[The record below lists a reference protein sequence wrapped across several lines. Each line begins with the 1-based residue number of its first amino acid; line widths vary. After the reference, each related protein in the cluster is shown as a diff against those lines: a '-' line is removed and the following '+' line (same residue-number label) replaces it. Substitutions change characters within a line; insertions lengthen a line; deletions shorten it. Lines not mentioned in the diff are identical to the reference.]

1 MHYLRYS
8 QAEQSQ
14 FRQCLLDESASIAI
28 SLKCPHCDTF
38 LPVNQP
44 GASTTNPFTQASSSA
59 PILVQY
65 TNEGGV
71 QNDLDILPEITEEA
85 YLESNPEARRAK
97 AMHTMCLEGDTEGV
111 MELLR
116 DASDEGADIGEL
128 VRFQDPLADMKSA
141 LHIAVEADQES
152 IVWLLLWLASAL
164 PTSDFPDPARATAEV
179 MSINR
184 LSSAPN
190 ADIRGLRDGQD
201 LSAEDIAQRSGT
213 MSRLLQAGCLRP

>member
-1 MHYLRYS
+1 M
-8 QAEQSQ
+8 
-14 FRQCLLDESASIAI
+14 
-28 SLKCPHCDTF
+28 
-38 LPVNQP
+38 PVNQP

-71 QNDLDILPEITEEA
+71 QKDLDILPEITEEA

-164 PTSDFPDPARATAEV
+164 PTSDFPDPVRATAEV